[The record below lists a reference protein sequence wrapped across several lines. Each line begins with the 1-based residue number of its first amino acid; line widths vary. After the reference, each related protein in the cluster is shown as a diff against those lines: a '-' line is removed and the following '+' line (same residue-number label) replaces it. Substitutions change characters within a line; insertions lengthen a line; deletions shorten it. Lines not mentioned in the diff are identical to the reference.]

1 MTSKG
6 ASPVLSLQS
15 KRSLA
20 KLFDE
25 LLATVGV
32 LIEAARK
39 SNWNDVDEA
48 ATNVKSYVRSIKD
61 DVPNGMAKGQVS
73 KLDSHAQFV
82 EVYSKKRD
90 RKFVLSNAQS
100 IRPDIQRLSSA
111 LGIGGK
117 DELRTS
123 VEALPAGVERD
134 LLDEAVRCLEAES
147 PRAAVVM
154 AVCALETLLRRF
166 YETKTGHDSKKM
178 EFWRVIDEVAKMQGL
193 SDPERLLLDQC
204 RGFRNFAAHPSE
216 YSYAKGDAQGIIH
229 LAAEQ
234 VRKWNKSSS

>member
-1 MTSKG
+1 MTTK
-6 ASPVLSLQS
+6 ATPPVLSLQS

-20 KLFDE
+20 RLFDE
-25 LLATVGV
+25 LLVAVGV
-32 LIEAARK
+32 LIEACRK
-39 SNWNDVDEA
+39 TNWGEVDES

-61 DVPNGMAKGQVS
+61 EIPEGLAKGQVS

-82 EVYSKKRD
+82 EVYAKKRD

-100 IRPDIQRLSSA
+100 IRPDIQRLASA

-123 VEALPAGVERD
+123 VEVLPVGIERD

-154 AVCALETLLRRF
+154 AVCALENLLRRF
-166 YETKTGHDSKKM
+166 YESKTGQDSKRM
-178 EFWRVIDEVAKMQGL
+178 EFWRVIDEVAKMGGL
-193 SDPERLLLDQC
+193 SDPERVLLDQC

-216 YSYAKGDAQGIIH
+216 YNYTKGDAQGIIH

-234 VRKWNKSSS
+234 VRKWNRLSP

>member
-1 MTSKG
+1 MTTK
-6 ASPVLSLQS
+6 ATPPVLSLQS
-15 KRSLA
+15 KRSLT

-25 LLATVGV
+25 LLAAVEV
-32 LIEAARK
+32 LIGACRK
-39 SNWNDVDEA
+39 TNWSEVDDS

-61 DVPNGMAKGQVS
+61 EIPDGLGKSQVS

-82 EVYSKKRD
+82 EVYARKRD

-100 IRPDIQRLSSA
+100 IRPDIQRLASA

-117 DELRTS
+117 DELRSS
-123 VEALPAGVERD
+123 VEALPAGIERD

-154 AVCALETLLRRF
+154 AVCALENLLRRF
-166 YETKTGHDSKKM
+166 YKSKTGQDSKKM
-178 EFWRVIDEVAKMQGL
+178 EFWRVIDEVAKMGGL
-193 SDPERLLLDQC
+193 SDPERVLLDQC

-216 YSYAKGDAQGIIH
+216 YTYTKGDAQGIIH

-234 VRKWNKSSS
+234 VRKWNKSAA